1 MFFIKKLLT
10 LFKSLYILDLTIN
23 IKNIKLKTEKE
34 INVMNKI
41 SNLAKKCDKVA
52 NIFTKISLV
61 VGIVCVI
68 FLIITPFM
76 PEDFFLDVATIITP
90 GNIELGLVEGYMPE
104 MITYKWYIFT
114 MLVFCIVYLL
124 YVCLIFRTI
133 RTILKP
139 MVYEK
144 PFANCISKNIR
155 KLSWIILIGE
165 VISQIV
171 MFGVEILQYHAFDFS
186 NLFLNDRIISCKI
199 DYMFDGTFIMIFAI
213 IYLLSYV
220 FQYGEELQIQSDET
234 L

>member
-1 MFFIKKLLT
+1 MFVI
-10 LFKSLYILDLTIN
+10 INLTIN

-76 PEDFFLDVATIITP
+76 PEDFFLDVATIITL

-114 MLVFCIVYLL
+114 MLVFCIVY
-124 YVCLIFRTI
+124 YS
-133 RTILKP
+133 
-139 MVYEK
+139 
-144 PFANCISKNIR
+144 ISH
-155 KLSWIILIGE
+155 G
-165 VISQIV
+165 
-171 MFGVEILQYHAFDFS
+171 H
-186 NLFLNDRIISCKI
+186 
-199 DYMFDGTFIMIFAI
+199 
-213 IYLLSYV
+213 
-220 FQYGEELQIQSDET
+220 
-234 L
+234 